1 MLQLNYEGGSMME
14 TIIALIIG
22 FVAGYWFVK
31 KQLKQAHYE
40 EINNIRAHYEVKLL
54 KKTMEDRVRDN
65 G

>member
-22 FVAGYWFVK
+22 FIAGYWFTK
-31 KQLKQAHYE
+31 RQLKQVHYE